1 MYTDG
6 LQIYT
11 TLDKSAQEYVDQMMY
26 TNEVIKFPDDKFQAG
41 ITLLDTKTGEIRAI
55 GGSRDK
61 EIDFG
66 LNYATSLPRQPGST
80 IKPVLDYGP
89 AIEYLKW
96 GTYQPIVDE
105 PYKYST
111 GQTVN
116 NWDQKTYGSDDS
128 YVKHLQDLETSLLLK
143 H

>member
-1 MYTDG
+1 M
-6 LQIYT
+6 
-11 TLDKSAQEYVDQMMY
+11 KNRSRVCRSNYVQ
-26 TNEVIKFPDDKFQAG
+26 NEIIHFPDEKFQAG
-41 ITLLDTKTGEIRAI
+41 ITLLDTKTGEIRAL
-55 GGSRDK
+55 GGNRDK

-66 LNYATSLPRQPGST
+66 LNYATSFPRQPGST

-111 GQTVN
+111 GQTIN
-116 NWDQKTYGSDDS
+116 NWDH
-128 YVKHLQDLETSLLLK
+128 KHIGADVDA
-143 H
+143 